1 MQGKT
6 NVEKM
11 LHRKEAKSFGRDV
24 HEQWLNR
31 PRVFHCQRTTVELSP
46 ISLMSF
52 PPVSNRPT
60 LSTSQYKTIQNLRKI
75 DTNILVEKE
84 VTEAN

>member
-1 MQGKT
+1 
-6 NVEKM
+6 M
-11 LHRKEAKSFGRDV
+11 LHRKQAKNFGRDV
-24 HEQWLNR
+24 HEQWLNK
-31 PRVFHCQRTTVELSP
+31 PRVFRCQRTTVELSP
-46 ISLMSF
+46 VSLMSF

>member
-1 MQGKT
+1 
-6 NVEKM
+6 M
-11 LHRKEAKSFGRDV
+11 LHRKQAKSFGRDV
-24 HEQWLNR
+24 HDQWLNK
-31 PRVFHCQRTTVELSP
+31 PRVFHCQRTTVKPSP

-52 PPVSNRPT
+52 PPVSNRPA
-60 LSTSQYKTIQNLRKI
+60 LSTSQYKTIQNPRKI